1 MDSSG
6 RFQFSDAA
14 NPAQMTLFG
23 HEPDVTA
30 LKRLSVVYIC
40 QLVHAVPW
48 NVNPALP
55 GTLAAFTPR
64 PETRASANFDYLP
77 YSCFNESKALT
88 NRCAASSVSSLV
100 VKRPKLNRMEDSA
113 CSTLSPMARR
123 T

>member
-1 MDSSG
+1 MLLVVNRIRNNPALYRLYKTGYAANQTPLTGICKVDSSG

-55 GTLAAFTPR
+55 ELWLRLHHAG
-64 PETRASANFDYLP
+64 
-77 YSCFNESKALT
+77 
-88 NRCAASSVSSLV
+88 
-100 VKRPKLNRMEDSA
+100 DSG
-113 CSTLSPMARR
+113 
-123 T
+123 